1 MLFINTCWNLTGAD
15 TIQRETASMDFA
27 HQRWPQ
33 ARGRLLYHEYKPGIH
48 LDIPGAEQAW
58 RFLLSDQEK
67 VD

>member
-1 MLFINTCWNLTGAD
+1 
-15 TIQRETASMDFA
+15 MDFA

-58 RFLLSDQEK
+58 QFPLSYQEMM
-67 VD
+67 D